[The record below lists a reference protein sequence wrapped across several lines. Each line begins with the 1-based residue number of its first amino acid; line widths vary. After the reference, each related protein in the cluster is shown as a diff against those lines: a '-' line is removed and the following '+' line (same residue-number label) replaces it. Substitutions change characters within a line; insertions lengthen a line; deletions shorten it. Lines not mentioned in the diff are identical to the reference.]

1 MNSCLDRSRVQGKD
15 WSNSMRWKTE
25 IERKPYHGQQR
36 IVTRFAL
43 FPVKTED
50 GEVRWLERVN
60 IMQTYLINPSGHW
73 VNDYFIE

>member
-1 MNSCLDRSRVQGKD
+1 
-15 WSNSMRWKTE
+15 MRWKIE

-36 IVTRFAL
+36 VVTRFAL

-60 IMQTYLINPSGHW
+60 IIQTYLIKSEWSLGR
-73 VNDYFIE
+73 

>member
-1 MNSCLDRSRVQGKD
+1 
-15 WSNSMRWKTE
+15 MRWKTE
-25 IERKPYHGQQR
+25 IKQKPYHGQQR
-36 IVTRFAL
+36 VVTGFAL

-73 VNDYFIE
+73 VNDYFVQL